1 MTFSEL
7 YEFARK
13 QFDSHQEIV
22 LDRDFL
28 AVNIQDLFD
37 NTFYILWQDRKL
49 TVAPYFYQDY
59 HVCITSSERN
69 LEMLFSERQYL
80 FSSYLDREMKI
91 QGLFE
96 DVMSFQKILSYIT
109 MDNSMTVQESLISDL
124 VIKQDMLIEAVH
136 LLLVNSITDLP
147 EKLMSPNASNNKD
160 KPK

>member
-1 MTFSEL
+1 M
-7 YEFARK
+7 
-13 QFDSHQEIV
+13 
-22 LDRDFL
+22 
-28 AVNIQDLFD
+28 
-37 NTFYILWQDRKL
+37 
-49 TVAPYFYQDY
+49 
-59 HVCITSSERN
+59 CITSSQRN

-109 MDNSMTVQESLISDL
+109 KDNSMAVQESLISDL
-124 VIKQDMLIEAVH
+124 IIKQDMMIEAVH

-147 EKLMSPNASNNKD
+147 EKLLSPNASNNKR